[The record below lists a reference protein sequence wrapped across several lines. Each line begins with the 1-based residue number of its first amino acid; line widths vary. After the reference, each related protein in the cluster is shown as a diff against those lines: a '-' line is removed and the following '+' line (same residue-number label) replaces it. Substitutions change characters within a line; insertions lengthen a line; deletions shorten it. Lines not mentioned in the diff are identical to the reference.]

1 MNDISRNEIIIG
13 LEAGSIVQDRVVLGS
28 RYLIRKMIIN
38 EFYQVKDKL
47 TNSNITR
54 SSSLLSTG

>member
-38 EFYQVKDKL
+38 EFY
-47 TNSNITR
+47 
-54 SSSLLSTG
+54 